1 MSSFISHLSNR
12 NQMNSLECNGFM
24 APPSALEEIYGKKK
38 LDQLY
43 TVPISLIIFDLRCKE
58 IAFYPKYQSWC
69 HVHTMSTQFS
79 DAVYRWLYQ
88 HLLLYRSVTRLSPSL
103 FSLIDS
109 LLIISV
115 MKAAH
120 QYRSGGHRL
129 SFSTVKSTVILVFG
143 VFLLVFLFLF
153 FLFRPRFSHTLDRK
167 INRCTARTF
176 FFFNPIQKMCLM
188 SHASKRDIDVA
199 RKHQNWVQ
207 LLA

>member
-153 FLFRPRFSHTLDRK
+153 FFIQTTLLTHSGSK
-167 INRCTARTF
+167 NKPMHCKNF
-176 FFFNPIQKMCLM
+176 FFF
-188 SHASKRDIDVA
+188 
-199 RKHQNWVQ
+199 
-207 LLA
+207 